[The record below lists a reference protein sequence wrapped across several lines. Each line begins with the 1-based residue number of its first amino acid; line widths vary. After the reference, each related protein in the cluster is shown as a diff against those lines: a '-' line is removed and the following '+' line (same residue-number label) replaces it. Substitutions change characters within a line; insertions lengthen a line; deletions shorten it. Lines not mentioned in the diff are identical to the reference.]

1 MLLPPGHAFVEMCE
15 LSPQPGLLAR
25 FEALRGRPYP
35 WLLDSSLP
43 SPRLGRWSFAGAEP
57 YAVLRVRGEFCELEC
72 LRGVRRGLEVGRRIL
87 RADPIELLRALAP
100 PLPEGVPSAAP
111 PFIGGALGY
120 FGYELAGCFEALGL
134 RAEDDLGLPDATL
147 LLLDRVL
154 AHDLASGKLL
164 ALGLGFGDDQASARA
179 NAAQAAR
186 ELASASDPRL
196 APAEA
201 PGKRSAQRAEGERS
215 RTRPAAGERSRTRPA
230 EGERSTGGARSAA
243 RRVPSTGRAPTTGP
257 DEGRY
262 AKAIERTREEIAAGN
277 VYQACLTHRLE
288 RDFSGDAFAL
298 HLALRRRN
306 PAPFACLLELPEVA
320 IIGSSPERFL
330 RVDGEGRVESRPIKG
345 TRRRGSDP
353 AEDARERRALLASQK
368 DRAENLMIVDLVRN
382 DLGRVCEL
390 GSIGVPELMAVEEYA
405 SVFHLVSTV
414 EGRLRRG
421 RDALDALRAAFPP
434 GSMTGAPKLAAMRLL
449 DHLEPV
455 RRGVY
460 SGAIGYLDARGGAD
474 LAVVIRTVV
483 LVGGRAF
490 VHAGG
495 GIVAD
500 SEPHAE
506 WLETLAKARPL
517 LEALAE
523 ADLPDLG

>member
-1 MLLPPGHAFVEMCE
+1 MLLPPARAFLEACE
-15 LSPQPGLLAR
+15 LPAQPGLLAR
-25 FEALRGRPYP
+25 FARLRGRRYP

-43 SPRLGRWSFAGAEP
+43 SARLGRWSFAGADP
-57 YAVLRVRGEFCELEC
+57 YAVLRVRADHCELEC
-72 LRGVRRGLEVGRRIL
+72 LRAARRGLAVGRQIL

-100 PLPEGVPSAAP
+100 PIPEGLSAAAP
-111 PFIGGALGY
+111 PFIGGAIGY
-120 FGYELAGCFEALGL
+120 FGYELAGRFERLAW

-147 LLLDRVL
+147 LLVDRVL
-154 AHDLASGKLL
+154 AHDLASGTTV
-164 ALGLGFGDDQASARA
+164 ALGLGFGDD
-179 NAAQAAR
+179 
-186 ELASASDPRL
+186 LASAQSNAAL
-196 APAEA
+196 A
-201 PGKRSAQRAEGERS
+201 
-215 RTRPAAGERSRTRPA
+215 
-230 EGERSTGGARSAA
+230 ARSLANA
-243 RRVPSTGRAPTTGP
+243 SEASFVSQAGGCEEASGEFGSGRAQSRVRRAPSIP
-257 DEGRY
+257 DESRY

-288 RDFSGDAFAL
+288 RDFAGDAFAL

-306 PAPFACLLELPEVA
+306 PAPFACFLELPEA
-320 IIGSSPERFL
+320 TIIGSSPERFL
-330 RVDGEGRVESRPIKG
+330 GIDGEGRVESRPIKG

-353 AEDARERRALLASQK
+353 VDEARERRALLASEK

-382 DLGRVCEL
+382 DLGRVCEI
-390 GSIGVPELMAVEEYA
+390 GSVAVPELMAVEEYA

-414 EGRLRRG
+414 QGRLRPG
-421 RDALDALRAAFPP
+421 CDALDALRAAFPP

-455 RRGVY
+455 RRGIY

-474 LAVVIRTVV
+474 LSVVIRTIV
-483 LVGGRAF
+483 LCGGRAYF
-490 VHAGG
+490 HAGG

-523 ADLPDLG
+523 ADPADAG

>member
-1 MLLPPGHAFVEMCE
+1 MLLPPARACIEACE
-15 LSPQPGLLAR
+15 LPARPGLLAR
-25 FEALRGRPYP
+25 FAALRARPYP

-43 SPRLGRWSFAGAEP
+43 SARLAGWSFAGADP
-57 YAVLRVRGEFCELEC
+57 WAVLRVRADHCELEC
-72 LRGVRRGLEVGRRIL
+72 LRAVRPGLAVGRRVL
-87 RADPIELLRALAP
+87 HEDPIELLRALAP
-100 PLPEGVPSAAP
+100 PLPESQPAAAP
-111 PFIGGALGY
+111 PFVGGALGY
-120 FGYELAGCFEALGL
+120 FGYELAARFETLLL

-147 LLLDRVL
+147 LLVDRVL
-154 AHDLASGKLL
+154 AHDLTSGTTL
-164 ALGLGFGDDQASARA
+164 ALGLGFGDELASARA
-179 NAAQAAR
+179 NAARAAR
-186 ELASASDPRL
+186 ELARASDPLL
-196 APAEA
+196 APASA
-201 PGKRSAQRAEGERS
+201 ARQTRSAA
-215 RTRPAAGERSRTRPA
+215 
-230 EGERSTGGARSAA
+230 GARSLA
-243 RRVPSTGRAPTTGP
+243 RRPPSTP

-262 AKAIERTREEIAAGN
+262 TKAIERTLEEIAAGN

-288 RDFSGDAFAL
+288 RDFAGDAFAL
-298 HLALRRRN
+298 YLALRRRN
-306 PAPFACLLELPEVA
+306 PAPFACFLELPEVA

-330 RVDGEGRVESRPIKG
+330 KVAGEGVVESRPIKG

-353 AEDARERRALLASQK
+353 VEDARERRALLASAK

-390 GSIGVPELMAVEEYA
+390 GSISVPELMAVEDYA

-414 EGRLRRG
+414 QGRLRRG
-421 RDALDALRAAFPP
+421 CDALDALRAAFPP

-483 LVGGRAF
+483 LAGGRAY

-506 WLETLAKARPL
+506 WLETLAKAQPL

-523 ADLPDLG
+523 ADRPDPA

>member
-1 MLLPPGHAFVEMCE
+1 VLLPPGRACVETFE
-15 LSPQPGLLAR
+15 LSPEPGLLAR
-25 FEALRGRPYP
+25 YEALRGRPYP

-57 YAVLRVRGEFCELEC
+57 YAVLRVRADRCELEC
-72 LRGVRRGLEVGRRIL
+72 WRGVRRGLEVGQVGFRG
-87 RADPIELLRALAP
+87 DPIELLRSLAP
-100 PLPEGVPSAAP
+100 PPPEAVAGSAP

-120 FGYELAGCFEALGL
+120 FGYELAACFEAPLL

-147 LLLDRVL
+147 LFVDRVL
-154 AHDLASGKLL
+154 AHDLASGRTL
-164 ALGLGFGDDQASARA
+164 ALGLGFGDDLASART
-179 NAAQAAR
+179 NAVQAAR
-186 ELASASDPRL
+186 ELARASEMPL
-196 APAEA
+196 APRS
-201 PGKRSAQRAEGERS
+201 GNRKRSAQRAEGER
-215 RTRPAAGERSRTRPA
+215 RETDL
-230 EGERSTGGARSAA
+230 RSTGGARSSAP
-243 RRVPSTGRAPTTGP
+243 RSPSGT

-262 AKAIERTREEIAAGN
+262 TKAIERTREEIAAGN

-306 PAPFACLLELPEVA
+306 PAPFACLLELPEAA

-330 RVDGEGRVESRPIKG
+330 EVTNTGRVESRPIKG

-353 AEDARERRALLASQK
+353 VEDARERRALLASAK

-390 GSIGVPELMAVEEYA
+390 GSISVPELMAVEEYA

-421 RDALDALRAAFPP
+421 CDALDALRAAFPP

-474 LAVVIRTVV
+474 LAVVIRTIV
-483 LVGGRAF
+483 LARGRAY

-506 WLETLAKARPL
+506 WLETLAKAQPL
-517 LEALAE
+517 LDALAE
-523 ADLPDLG
+523 AELPDPG

>member
-1 MLLPPGHAFVEMCE
+1 MLLPPGHAFVETCE
-15 LSPQPGLLAR
+15 LPPQPGLLAR

-57 YAVLRVRGEFCELEC
+57 YAVLRVRGECCELEC
-72 LRGVRRGLEVGRRIL
+72 LRAVRRGLEVGRRVL
-87 RADPIELLRALAP
+87 RVDPIELLRSLAP
-100 PLPEGVPSAAP
+100 PPPDGVPRAAP

-147 LLLDRVL
+147 LFVDRVL
-154 AHDLASGKLL
+154 AHDLASGTTL
-164 ALGLGFGDDQASARA
+164 ALGLGFGDDRASART

-186 ELASASDPRL
+186 ELARASDPL
-196 APAEA
+196 LSPA
-201 PGKRSAQRAEGERS
+201 GTTRKRSAQRAEGERS
-215 RTRPAAGERSRTRPA
+215 
-230 EGERSTGGARSAA
+230 TGGARPPA
-243 RRVPSTGRAPTTGP
+243 RRVPFPPP

-277 VYQACLTHRLE
+277 VYQACLTHRME

-306 PAPFACLLELPEVA
+306 PAPFACLLELPEAA

-330 RVDGEGRVESRPIKG
+330 GVDGEGRVESRPIKG
-345 TRRRGSDP
+345 TRPRGSDP
-353 AEDARERRALLASQK
+353 IEDARERRALLASAK

-421 RDALDALRAAFPP
+421 CDALDALRAAFPP

-483 LVGGRAF
+483 LVGGRAY

-523 ADLPDLG
+523 ADRPDPG

>member
-1 MLLPPGHAFVEMCE
+1 MLLPPGRTFVEMCE

-57 YAVLRVRGEFCELEC
+57 YAVLRVRGESCELEC

-147 LLLDRVL
+147 LLVDRVL
-154 AHDLASGKLL
+154 AHDLASGTLL
-164 ALGLGFGDDQASARA
+164 ALGLGFGDDLASARA

-186 ELASASDPRL
+186 DLASASDPRL

-201 PGKRSAQRAEGERS
+201 PSKRSAQR
-215 RTRPAAGERSRTRPA
+215 AAGERSRTRPA
-230 EGERSTGGARSAA
+230 EGERSQTRPAADERITDGARSPA
-243 RRVPSTGRAPTTGP
+243 RRDPSDGF
-257 DEGRY
+257 DESRY

-345 TRRRGSDP
+345 TRRRGNDP
-353 AEDARERRALLASQK
+353 VEDAHERRALLASQK

-414 EGRLRRG
+414 EGRLRRDC
-421 RDALDALRAAFPP
+421 DALDALRAAFPP

-460 SGAIGYLDARGGAD
+460 SGAVGYLDARGGAD